1 MWIAAHGFP
10 GWHLLAVFT
19 LGTFLMRSAGCCVND
34 VADREFDRHVKRT
47 AQRPVTRGAVS
58 VREALVLG
66 AVLALVAFGLVLT
79 TNAAAIAWS
88 FAALA
93 ITLVYPYAKR
103 FVSMPQAVLG
113 IAFSFGIPM
122 AFAAVQS
129 RVPLLAWVLLLGNLF
144 WVLAYDTEY
153 AMVDRDDDL
162 RIGMKTSAITLG
174 RADVPVIMLCYASLP
189 GASGRRRWRAGS
201 RRWRSW
207 CRMAAAAA
215 QAVWHYLLIR
225 DREREGCFKAFRL
238 NHWLGFTV
246 FAGVVAGYAPALD
259 FSGRTRRPVRA
270 RAGRAACKALTNS
283 ACIWSLSM
291 RSNRRL
297 GGAALGGDALA
308 QHFGRVVGGARQL
321 GSAGEGRRPPG
332 GRPGRGGRPISHA
345 GLGHRFQEEEH
356 IGRAGAG
363 QGRDGVELRFVV
375 DPQPFAGGRDDLF
388 HARLVRRR
396 RRRAGRTARSCPCR
410 PGPACSAW
418 RARCAACP
426 ATGRCCRSGCRR
438 PRSGAA
444 PRRCGP
450 AHRPPPAGRSGA

>member
-10 GWHLLAVFT
+10 GWHLLVVFT

-47 AQRPVTRGAVS
+47 AQRPVTRGAIS

-66 AVLALVAFGLVLT
+66 AMLALVAFALVLT

-174 RADVPVIMLCYASLP
+174 RADVPVIMLCYATYL
-189 GASGRRRWRAGS
+189 AIWAAALAGRVAPLAIVVS
-201 RRWRSW
+201 
-207 CRMAAAAA
+207 MAAAAA

-225 DREREGCFKAFRL
+225 DRERDGCFKAFRL

-246 FAGVVAGYAPALD
+246 FAGVVAGYA
-259 FSGRTRRPVRA
+259 
-270 RAGRAACKALTNS
+270 
-283 ACIWSLSM
+283 
-291 RSNRRL
+291 
-297 GGAALGGDALA
+297 
-308 QHFGRVVGGARQL
+308 
-321 GSAGEGRRPPG
+321 
-332 GRPGRGGRPISHA
+332 
-345 GLGHRFQEEEH
+345 
-356 IGRAGAG
+356 
-363 QGRDGVELRFVV
+363 LR
-375 DPQPFAGGRDDLF
+375 
-388 HARLVRRR
+388 
-396 RRRAGRTARSCPCR
+396 
-410 PGPACSAW
+410 
-418 RARCAACP
+418 
-426 ATGRCCRSGCRR
+426 
-438 PRSGAA
+438 
-444 PRRCGP
+444 
-450 AHRPPPAGRSGA
+450 